1 MAILFPYFEL
11 AASLF
16 ILLLAFQIYSRHYEN
31 QPARFFVRFAIL
43 AFLACILTY
52 SLRIAFT
59 LELAQAINRFSAAVI
74 AITFAVY
81 AHFALIFTKKER
93 FLKRPLSLP
102 LLYIPPAIIG
112 FLFIFT
118 DLMYKRYE
126 IHSYGIV
133 SIPAPLYSIFIIQ
146 TFVYT
151 FWGIVLF
158 FSYAATATQKVER
171 TQALWIVIVSIVP
184 VSIVIITDQLLPT
197 FFKVRFTFPTVVFDF
212 ALMNLFIFIAM
223 QRYSLFAISP
233 GLAAKT
239 IIKTMPDSLIVTD
252 LEGRVVLLN
261 EEAHKYFHAPKE
273 EILGKNIQ
281 ALFEDKA
288 AYEKLYNEV
297 VNKRLEIERYKTN
310 LCNPLGECLPSFI
323 NANALRVELGT
334 LLGIIFIIRDIRG

>member
-81 AHFALIFTKKER
+81 VHFALIFTKKER
-93 FLKRPLSLP
+93 FLKRPLTLP
-102 LLYIPPAIIG
+102 LLYVPPALIG
-112 FLFIFT
+112 LLFIFT

-133 SIPAPLYSIFIIQ
+133 SIPSPLYSLFIIQ

-151 FWGIVLF
+151 LWGIILF
-158 FSYAATATQKVER
+158 FSYAATATQKTER
-171 TQALWIVIVSIVP
+171 TQSLWIGIGSIVP
-184 VSIVIITDQLLPT
+184 VAIGMITDQLLPA

-252 LEGRVVLLN
+252 LEGRIVLLN
-261 EEAHKYFHAPKE
+261 EEAGKYFHAKE

-297 VNKRLEIERYKTN
+297 VNKRLEIERYKAD
-310 LCNPLGECLPSFI
+310 LRNPLGECLPSFI
-323 NANALRVELGT
+323 NANALRVELGN

>member
-1 MAILFPYFEL
+1 MAIVFPYFEL

-16 ILLLAFQIYSRHYEN
+16 ILLLTFQIYSKHYEN
-31 QPARFFVRFAIL
+31 QSARFYVRFALL

-59 LELAQAINRFSAAVI
+59 LELARAINRFSASVI
-74 AITFAVY
+74 AVTFAVY
-81 AHFALIFTKKER
+81 AHFALIYTKKDS
-93 FLKRPLSLP
+93 FLNKPLSLP
-102 LLYIPPAIIG
+102 LLYVPPALIA

-133 SIPAPLYSIFIIQ
+133 SIPDTLYSLFIIQ
-146 TFVYT
+146 TLAYT
-151 FWGIVLF
+151 LWGIFLF
-158 FSYAATATQKVER
+158 FSYAATATQKIER
-171 TQALWIVIVSIVP
+171 TQALWIGIGSTLP
-184 VSIVIITDQLLPT
+184 VIIGLVTDQLLPT

-212 ALMNLFIFIAM
+212 ALMNLFIFVAM

-239 IIKTMPDSLIVTD
+239 IIKTMPNSLLVTD
-252 LEGRVVLLN
+252 LEGRIVLLN
-261 EEAHKYFHAPKE
+261 EEAHKYFRAPEK

-281 ALFEDKA
+281 ALFEKKE
-288 AYEKLYNEV
+288 AYDQLYEEV
-297 VNKRLEIERYKTN
+297 VNKGLEIERYKTN

-323 NANALRVELGT
+323 NANALRVELGN
-334 LLGIIFIIRDIRG
+334 LLGVIYIIRDIRG